1 MRRSKNKNKGFSL
14 IELLIALAIL
24 SVLALMISRFM
35 ASTVASYRKNKESLK
50 LQSDS
55 SRVMTQLS
63 DAICQA
69 NYIRIASADP
79 AITYQLVPDNYAN
92 YVNPD
97 KTTYRKVVVSP
108 TDYRLVDSTKKDSY
122 YPLSGD
128 LDSAADVRSFRILAE
143 DYKDKETKDG
153 FIANYIYIEY
163 VDKDAS
169 GANITKAVI
178 FKWDKSTSE
187 LRMWRNDSVDVSAI
201 DRFATAKA
209 NIDALSGTNGLI
221 TSLVK
226 DFRIL
231 ANVDEESLLTYIK
244 FENGKYNYEMNEAIK
259 FRNSEV
265 LTVSPQKL
273 FKTIE
278 IK

>member
-1 MRRSKNKNKGFSL
+1 
-14 IELLIALAIL
+14 
-24 SVLALMISRFM
+24 M

>member
-1 MRRSKNKNKGFSL
+1 
-14 IELLIALAIL
+14 
-24 SVLALMISRFM
+24 M
-35 ASTVASYRKNKESLK
+35 ASTVASYRKSKESLK

-79 AITYQLVPDNYAN
+79 TITYQLVPDNYAN

-108 TDYRLVDSTKKDSY
+108 TDYRLVDSIKKDSY

-128 LDSAADVRSFRILAE
+128 LDSAADVRSFRILDE

-169 GANITKAVI
+169 GANITKSVI
-178 FKWDKSTSE
+178 FKWNESTSE